1 MWTEEEKQKVLFGPG
16 GAEGA
21 EGAVPAGAVPRAAH
35 RELSPCSRRL
45 AGNFT
50 RSGNLHLK
58 SMRAILNWVG
68 FFWPES

>member
-35 RELSPCSRRL
+35 RERAFSLQQETGWEFHQIWESPSQIHEGNSKLGWVFL
-45 AGNFT
+45 A
-50 RSGNLHLK
+50 
-58 SMRAILNWVG
+58 
-68 FFWPES
+68 